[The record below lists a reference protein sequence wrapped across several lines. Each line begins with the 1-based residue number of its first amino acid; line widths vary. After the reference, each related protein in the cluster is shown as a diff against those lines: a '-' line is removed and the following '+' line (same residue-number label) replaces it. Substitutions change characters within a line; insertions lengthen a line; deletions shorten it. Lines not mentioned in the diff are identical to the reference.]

1 MIEFKNDFT
10 EILEMLKT
18 SNDLEIILKH
28 LKILDILQL
37 KIYIIILVT
46 LKLMMIDNKRKKYMI
61 QGGDTLSGIAAK
73 FGTIVEELCINDED
87 PTLWPL

>member
-1 MIEFKNDFT
+1 
-10 EILEMLKT
+10 
-18 SNDLEIILKH
+18 
-28 LKILDILQL
+28 
-37 KIYIIILVT
+37 
-46 LKLMMIDNKRKKYMI
+46 MI